1 MKKLIFL
8 LLFVGFFSSAD
19 EVCKIYI
26 SDYNEA
32 FAEIKK
38 KCQKGDILT
47 AESNVSN
54 EFAQMR
60 YLQTLIEHFCNFD
73 KEIIFKGIPNQWNL
87 MCVLNSTEPRRFR
100 G

>member
-1 MKKLIFL
+1 MKKLIL
-8 LLFVGFFSSAD
+8 MLLFVGFFSSAD
-19 EVCKIYI
+19 EICKIYI

-38 KCQKGDILT
+38 KCEKGDILT

-54 EFAQMR
+54 EFGQIS

-87 MCVLNSTEPRRFR
+87 ICVLNSTEPRKIRR
-100 G
+100 